1 MAFRKYSHV
10 SHSPPAMKAT
20 NREITAAAPMASRL
34 MLRASIVK
42 ACGPCGVVTMNA
54 RGLSTRRASHRLPP
68 RSAKTATPDST
79 VSSARAASD
88 LTKTCP

>member
-1 MAFRKYSHV
+1 
-10 SHSPPAMKAT
+10 MKAT
-20 NREITAAAPMASRL
+20 SREITAAAPMASRL

-42 ACGPCGVVTMNA
+42 ACGPWGVVTMNA

-68 RSAKTATPDST
+68 RSAKTATPDRT

-88 LTKTCP
+88 LTKTCA